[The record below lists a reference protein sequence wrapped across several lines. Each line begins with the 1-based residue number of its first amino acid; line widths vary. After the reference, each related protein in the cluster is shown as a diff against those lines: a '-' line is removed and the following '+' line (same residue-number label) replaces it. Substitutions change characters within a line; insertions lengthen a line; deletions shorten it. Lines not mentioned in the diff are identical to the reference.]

1 MLRKLWLRAR
11 ALVPASRITVATA
24 LGVVLGALVVGGAQW
39 VSATT
44 SSGDRAIFE
53 PLDPVRILDTRSGVG
68 TVGGLIAPLGPGGTI
83 DLQVTGA
90 GGVPDDATAV
100 VMNVTYTNATAAGF
114 VTVWPSGTSRPI
126 VSNLNTQPG
135 NTQPNLVTVKLG
147 ANGKVSI
154 FNFAGTT
161 DVIADVAGYY
171 RGHNFDDR
179 YYTKAEIDA
188 RLSALPAT
196 TYTKGEIDARLSTL
210 TGANIVNGSLSLSDL
225 GTQSGFGPQTET
237 LGGPITLPAGSC
249 KAALT
254 ANFGSSAI
262 GRMVVGTL
270 TDATGNAV
278 LPNTAAI
285 VPSIVISTTQGG
297 AVPNVVVCNTGDATL
312 TVPTGS
318 VFHWRFID
326 A

>member
-1 MLRKLWLRAR
+1 MSRKFWSRVR
-11 ALVPASRITVATA
+11 ALLPASRITVATA
-24 LGVVLGALVVGGAQW
+24 LGVVLGAVVVGGAQW

-68 TVGGLIAPLGPGGTI
+68 TVGGTIAPLGPGEAI
-83 DLQVTGA
+83 DLQVTGV
-90 GGVPDDATAV
+90 GGVPGDATAV
-100 VMNVTYTNATAAGF
+100 VMNVTYTNATAPGF
-114 VTVWPSGTSRPI
+114 VTVWPSGTSRPM

-154 FNFAGTT
+154 FNSAGTT

-188 RLSALPAT
+188 RLS
-196 TYTKGEIDARLSTL
+196 TL
-210 TGANIVNGSLSLSDL
+210 TGANIVKGSLSLSNL

-237 LGGPITLPAGSC
+237 IGGPISLPPGSC

-254 ANFGSSAI
+254 ANFGTTAV

-270 TDATGNAV
+270 TDAMGNAV

>member
-1 MLRKLWLRAR
+1 MGETMWKRVRSLLAVSRV
-11 ALVPASRITVATA
+11 ALAAA
-24 LGVVLGALVVGGAQW
+24 LGVIAGSLLLGTIQW
-39 VSATT
+39 VGATS

-53 PLDPVRILDTRSGVG
+53 PLSPTRILDTRDGTGTAGGSTAPIGAGGV
-68 TVGGLIAPLGPGGTI
+68 I

-90 GGVPDDATAV
+90 GGVPADATAV
-100 VMNVTYTNATAAGF
+100 VMNVTYTEATAPGYL
-114 VTVWPSGTSRPI
+114 TIWPSGEPRPT

-135 NTQPNLVTVKLG
+135 GTQPNLVTVKLSSE
-147 ANGKVSI
+147 GKVSI

-161 DVIADVAGYY
+161 HVLADVAGFY

-188 RLSALPAT
+188 RLNA
-196 TYTKGEIDARLSTL
+196 L

-225 GTQSGFGPQTET
+225 GTQGGLAPQTET
-237 LGGPITLPAGSC
+237 LTAPISLPAGTC

-254 ANFGSSAI
+254 ANFGASRI
-262 GRMVVGTL
+262 GSMVVGTL
-270 TDATGNAV
+270 TDANGNAV

-285 VPSIVISTTQGG
+285 IPSIVISTTQGG
-297 AVPNVVVCNTGDATL
+297 AIPNVVVCNTGDGAL
-312 TVPTGS
+312 TVPIGS